1 MSKTLTETS
10 GTRYKETPG
19 GCNFALSVESIE
31 LLFWVLNNFQ
41 ETLSVETSSADPS
54 VFPSVRPVLYRGT
67 SCVDS
72 GLSPNTIPA
81 PSLTL
86 GYGIRR
92 GCPATMC
99 CRTWSLLGP
108 PRPPQST
115 SAWQPS
121 ASWASLPMSATAGTE
136 QTHKQQSLCT
146 RHWEK

>member
-1 MSKTLTETS
+1 MRGQGRGGGPTCTHSPVGLVALPLTRLVVEVLVVAALRS
-10 GTRYKETPG
+10 RPMLGGGPGTHTHILAPD
-19 GCNFALSVESIE
+19 SPH
-31 LLFWVLNNFQ
+31 
-41 ETLSVETSSADPS
+41 PS
-54 VFPSVRPVLYRGT
+54 
-67 SCVDS
+67 
-72 GLSPNTIPA
+72 PA

-92 GCPATMC
+92 GCPATTC

-136 QTHKQQSLCT
+136 QTHEEQSLCT
-146 RHWEK
+146 RHRRKAFRNQCL